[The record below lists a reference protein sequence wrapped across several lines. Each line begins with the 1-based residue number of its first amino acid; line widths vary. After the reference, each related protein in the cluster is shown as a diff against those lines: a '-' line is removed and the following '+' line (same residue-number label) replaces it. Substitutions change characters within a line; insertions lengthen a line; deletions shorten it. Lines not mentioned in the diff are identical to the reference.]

1 MSVGVAQT
9 KPEQDQNTPGTADA
23 VKKDVF
29 QIRSSCRRFCRFYR
43 FWRFV
48 ESATSVFSMTG
59 RGSIPSAGTIFS
71 INWLGRVSTGVAR

>member
-29 QIRSSCRRFCRFYR
+29 QIRSVVGV
-43 FWRFV
+43 FV
-48 ESATSVFSMTG
+48 DF
-59 RGSIPSAGTIFS
+59 IFF
-71 INWLGRVSTGVAR
+71 GVL